1 MSRTRTAVLAL
12 APLAL
17 ILSACGGDNGAE
29 DAARTFVAGWNG
41 NDEQKDCVTMTTGNS
56 GDKYT
61 AADVD
66 QCLED
71 SGDLTPDDNLEV
83 FETEELGDGLG
94 VILGTTGDGAF
105 GVYLVEEDDK
115 WTPREYVVLTDG
127 ERANGEGI
135 PRLEGEVSSS

>member
-1 MSRTRTAVLAL
+1 MSCTRTAILAL

-17 ILSACGGDNGAE
+17 ILSACGADNGAE
-29 DAARTFVAGWNG
+29 EAARTFVAGWNG
-41 NDEQKDCVTMTTGNS
+41 NDAQKDCVTMTTGSS
-56 GDKYT
+56 GDKHT

-71 SGDLTPDDNLEV
+71 VGTLTPDEDLEV
-83 FETEELGDGLG
+83 FESEEVGDGLG

-105 GVYLVEEDDK
+105 GVYLIEEDGE

-135 PRLEGEVSSS
+135 PRLEGEISS